1 MLPGLT
7 VETLQALREKLKK
20 LGQRPSMRFPKA
32 SLDVVEAISTVE
44 QYGIMCEAMYLMMA
58 ADGKVLNVEREVLR
72 GALEILSEDQ
82 VRTAHMEAMLDAASR
97 ASATQGTERRLQ
109 AVLQTLKDEP
119 GVKAELVVV
128 LCAAVAVADGKLT
141 REEQALFERL
151 RDGLNISEERA
162 NQLIGELLS

>member
-1 MLPGLT
+1 VLPGLT